1 MVKSLRDIN
10 EIVLENKNVITIDVK
25 KDDSDKMIRN
35 KIIAALV
42 EAYASYTVGEADDV
56 EFSYFKDQLS
66 YYIGLFFNENNSFE
80 DIVKRKEI
88 QIQGISNKIVFTDKG
103 SSSFDIST
111 RIIEINEDYC
121 DFSLSSAKRLFAS
134 EIGSMLLRLMQHY
147 SRVEDVTKNSGNS
160 YGVAMYDLMS
170 TIVNNNIDRLMFV
183 EQRDKY
189 VSILDVGNSKYK
201 LSFENELES
210 ESEKGDGY
218 KVYGRCITYEED
230 KYSPDNKILLKK
242 DMPTDFTFH
251 VFIHELF
258 HATINENDIDF
269 AEIYRRYEKTGT
281 NYDEMNTVIEEEVV
295 SKMSAT
301 LSSVFLRNKE
311 TFNLFF
317 PLSTPKNSDD
327 EKKENILKK
336 EDG

>member
-10 EIVLENKNVITIDVK
+10 EIVLENMNVIVIDVE

-35 KIIAALV
+35 KVITALV
-42 EAYASYTVGEADDV
+42 NAYAFYTVGEADEV
-56 EFSYFKDQLS
+56 EFSYFKNQLS
-66 YYIGLFFNENNSFE
+66 YYIKLFFNENNSFE
-80 DIVKRKEI
+80 DIVQRKEI
-88 QIQGISNKIVFTDKG
+88 KIQGISNKIVFTDKRT
-103 SSSFDIST
+103 SSFDISA
-111 RIIEINEDYC
+111 RVIEINEDYC
-121 DFSLSSAKRLFAS
+121 DFSLPSAKRLFAS
-134 EIGSMLLRLMQHY
+134 KIGSMLLSMTQHY
-147 SRVEDVTKNSGNS
+147 SRVGDVIKNSGNK
-160 YGVAMYDLMS
+160 YGIAMYNLMS
-170 TIVNNNIDRLMFV
+170 TIVNNNIDKLMFG

-189 VSILDVGNSKYK
+189 ISILDVGNSKYK

-210 ESEKGDGY
+210 ESEKDDGD
-218 KVYGRCITYEED
+218 KVYGRCITYNEN

-242 DMPTDFTFH
+242 DMSTDFTFQ

-258 HATINENDIDF
+258 HAVINENEIDF

-311 TFNLFF
+311 TFDLFF
-317 PLSTPKNSDD
+317 P
-327 EKKENILKK
+327 IIYI
-336 EDG
+336 